1 LKKVISALLIILI
14 IILTTSGILQAQ
26 ISAAEFEPEK
36 IRAFGLYLFQQK
48 DYLRAAMEL
57 ERYRYLEKTPDDS
70 VVFIIGLCHQFR
82 ERYDFAAESFREL
95 AEADTGIFKETAR
108 LAMLYNYSILEQ
120 WQKILD
126 YGYNNDDEFY
136 FYYLADVK
144 LDSSARDDAFFQKIK
159 DDSLRKQLIM
169 LEHNRNQVRPKSPL
183 LAGTLSTLIPGLG
196 KVYIRRPG
204 DALFSFGMIDL
215 FALLTYKAF
224 QADLLVTGVLSGGLT
239 LSLYLGTIY
248 GSYLGA
254 ELYNRHLDDDWQKQL
269 AELNPV
275 TRNPYW
281 LTWQKE

>member
-1 LKKVISALLIILI
+1 LEKVFTTLFIFFIS
-14 IILTTSGILQAQ
+14 ILTILQAQ
-26 ISAAEFEPEK
+26 TRSSEFEPYK
-36 IRAFGLYLFQQK
+36 IKAFGLYLFQHK

-95 AEADTGIFKETAR
+95 AEADSGIFKETAR
-108 LAMLYNYSILEQ
+108 LAVLYNYSVLEQ
-120 WQKILD
+120 WPKILD
-126 YGYNNDDEFY
+126 YGYNNEEEFF
-136 FYYLADVK
+136 FYYLASVK
-144 LDSSARDDAFFQKIK
+144 LDSSARDDAFFQKIN
-159 DDSLRKQLIM
+159 DDSLRKKLIT
-169 LEHNRNQVRPKSPL
+169 LERIRNQVRPKSPL

-224 QADLLVTGVLSGGLT
+224 QSELLVTGILSGGLT

-254 ELYNRHLDDDWQKQL
+254 ELYNRHLDVDWQKQL
-269 AELNPV
+269 TELNPV

-281 LTWQKE
+281 LPWQIE